1 VGFISTASGK
11 TAREL
16 GRGTLEDKREE
27 KKARNREKDLVVCR

>member
-16 GRGTLEDKREE
+16 GRGMLEDKRE